1 MTDRRP
7 AAKTLVNNWAR
18 DDSDLVKVY
27 AFHLTDVGDAQPS
40 EFLIVSGSSTSVDRV
55 FAFGFGPTADVP
67 FPMQI
72 AEVSPEDLAE
82 KQAEQGFLPAGWR
95 LDQADEL
102 RPDR

>member
-7 AAKTLVNNWAR
+7 VARTLVNNWAR

-27 AFHLTDVGDAQPS
+27 AFHLSNVADAQPS
-40 EFLIVSGSSTSVDRV
+40 EFLIVSGSSTPVDRV

-67 FPMQI
+67 FPIQI
-72 AEVSPEDLAE
+72 AEVSQEDLE
-82 KQAEQGFLPAGWR
+82 KKQTDQGFLPAGWR